1 MIRKERKIPIKVL
14 KLEALLRRLSK
25 AHLKYPLIKEDL
37 AKIKAGYRG
46 EQSLDYYLSF
56 LSNDK
61 YHILHDLR
69 LLHKTH
75 HFQIDSLLLS
85 PNFILIMEIKNI
97 AGTLYFDHSFNQ
109 FIRTFDG
116 KEEVFP
122 NPLFQIVRHKMQ
134 LTNWLNEHLN
144 LDVPVETLLIFSNAS
159 AIIKSSN
166 PHSHSMKP
174 VIQSAELIS
183 KVEEF
188 EKKYKM
194 PVMTDK
200 QLKKI
205 IKNLLKNHTASEVD
219 VLDSYSIL
227 PEDIIIGVICSHC
240 ESYPINKINGN
251 WKCRTCG
258 NLAKRGHM
266 DALTDY
272 ALLFDTKISNKE
284 MRSFLNL
291 NSRNAAA
298 YLMKKEGFPAEGEK
312 KSTVYDLSR
321 LINQ

>member
-1 MIRKERKIPIKVL
+1 MIRKERKIPIKIL

-37 AKIKAGYRG
+37 SKIKAGYRG

-56 LSNDK
+56 LSNEK

-69 LLHKTH
+69 LPHKTH

-97 AGTLYFDHSFNQ
+97 AGTLYFDHSFRQ
-109 FIRTFDG
+109 FIRTIDG

-134 LTNWLNEHLN
+134 LTNWLKEHQILN
-144 LDVPVETLLIFSNAS
+144 VPVENLLIFSNSS

-166 PHSHSMKP
+166 PHSHTMKP
-174 VIQSAELIS
+174 IIQSAELIL
-183 KVEEF
+183 KIEEL
-188 EKKYKM
+188 EKKYTI
-194 PVMTDK
+194 PIITDK
-200 QLKKI
+200 QIKKI
-205 IKNLLKNHTASEVD
+205 IKNLLKNHIALEVD
-219 VLDSYSIL
+219 VLGSYSIL
-227 PEDIIIGVICSHC
+227 PQDIIIGVVCSHC
-240 ESYPINKINGN
+240 GSYPIDKINGN
-251 WKCRTCG
+251 WKCRNCG
-258 NLAKRGHM
+258 NLTKRGHL

-298 YLMKKEGFPAEGEK
+298 YLMRKEGFPAEGEK
-312 KSTVYDLSR
+312 RGTVYNLSS
-321 LINQ
+321 LIE